1 MADGEAGMPGAEAGA
16 ADRQTGT
23 AGGAAGTASGGDGRE
38 RARGPV
44 VRLRPLAGT
53 YAVSRLAA
61 DAPFPAWADG
71 AGFVSL
77 SRTASE
83 LSIVCLAARV
93 PADVRSDGEW
103 RCLELCGPFAFDE
116 TGIVASV
123 VAPLSAG
130 GLGVF
135 VVSTFDGDHLMV
147 KAATFDRAC
156 ALLAAAGHRFI
167 GDERGAGA
175 TTSEAPH
182 PP

>member
-1 MADGEAGMPGAEAGA
+1 MTGGEAGGLGADAGA
-16 ADRQTGT
+16 ADQD
-23 AGGAAGTASGGDGRE
+23 AGGEAGTASGGDGRE
-38 RARGPV
+38 RARGPT
-44 VRLRPLAGT
+44 VRLRPLAGA

-71 AGFVSL
+71 AGFVSV
-77 SRTASE
+77 SRTSAE
-83 LSIVCLAARV
+83 LSVVCLATRV
-93 PADVRSDGEW
+93 PAGVRSDDGW

-147 KAATFDRAC
+147 KAESFDRAW
-156 ALLAAAGHRFI
+156 ALLLAAGH
-167 GDERGAGA
+167 GVAD
-175 TTSEAPH
+175 
-182 PP
+182 